1 MYRKAETLN
10 ITNDIINVVDEYD
23 NSALYWA
30 ITNGNSR
37 SAQYIIDRGA
47 NVNTATNRFGFA
59 FEGDTPLIVASG
71 SRDLS
76 IVNALI
82 KNGAKVNVTR
92 NDGAHAAFM
101 AAQKGHLEILQ
112 LLVDKD
118 PSVAYLKGFRG
129 RSALYA
135 AALAG
140 HLNIIKYLTSLQD
153 TDMNSEDDNGQVPIV
168 AAIKENLDI
177 LKYLI
182 SFPQTNLDVKD
193 INGYT
198 PLIHAVRE
206 NRTEVVQFL
215 LQKGADASIK
225 DNFGRNALYWALSRN
240 DMNVIK
246 MLEQYS

>member
-30 ITNGNSR
+30 ITNENR
-37 SAQYIIDRGA
+37 KAAQYIIDKGA
-47 NVNTATNRFGFA
+47 NVNTATNQFGFG
-59 FEGDTPLIVASG
+59 FEGDTPLIAASG
-71 SRDLS
+71 GGYLS

-82 KNGAKVNVTR
+82 KNGAKVNATR
-92 NDGAHAAFM
+92 KDGAHAAFM

-118 PSVAYLKGFRG
+118 PSVAYLKGFEG

-140 HLNIIKYLTSLQD
+140 HLNIIKYLTSLKD
-153 TDMNSEDDNGQVPIV
+153 TDMNSEHDNGEVPIV
-168 AAIKENLDI
+168 AAIKGHLDI

-182 SFPQTNLDVKD
+182 SFPQTNLDVQD

-215 LQKGADASIK
+215 LEKGADASIK

-240 DMNVIK
+240 DTNLIE
-246 MLEQYS
+246 MLERYS